1 MEQIKLIKNLDL
13 AGSSEMAADMEVN
26 RLLDAPF
33 RLVVEICLK
42 NNAVLKRHSADVPIT
57 VLCLSGSGIFS
68 AGNDLEDSQEMIAGT
83 LITLEANV
91 DHELIADPEI
101 HILVTK
107 FKAS

>member
-1 MEQIKLIKNLDL
+1 MEEIKFIKNLDL
-13 AGSSEMAADMEVN
+13 TGSSEIAADMEIN
-26 RLLDAPF
+26 SLLDAPF
-33 RLVVEICLK
+33 RLIVEIVLK

-83 LITLEANV
+83 LITLEAGI
-91 DHELIADPEI
+91 DHELIANPKI

-107 FKAS
+107 FQAI